1 MKNNGES
8 TGANNEGN
16 GESCLQ
22 GEAMLKERAGLFKVL
37 EKMPLLVTLIDC
49 NYILR
54 YCNRYFQE
62 KFGQWQ
68 GKTCYEVFIGR
79 TAPCDACR
87 FLNATNPGKST
98 KGEWI
103 YKGSVFKVYN
113 YSYYETSGLMMA
125 LVLGID
131 VTERRRLESKL
142 RESEERYR
150 KLVEMSPD
158 AIALYNE
165 KVEYINKAGLKL
177 IGAIKPE
184 EIVGKPVIDF
194 MRPDCHEE
202 VKQRINEVR
211 NGVPA
216 PLAEEKMIRLDGS
229 VIDVEIV
236 GAPLTIKGKNSFQVV
251 IRDLTE
257 RKKMEKELARLD
269 MLNLVGQMAASIGHE
284 IRNPM
289 TAVRGFLQVL
299 KEKEDLAGY
308 GEYFDLMIEE
318 MDRANCIISEYLSL
332 ARDKRIERKK
342 CDISKI
348 IDKLVPLI
356 RADAYET
363 DKSIEYIK
371 GEIPDLLVDEKE
383 IRQLVLNLARNGLE
397 AMPQG
402 GKLTIK
408 ICTEGDDV
416 VLAVRDRG
424 DGIKPENRAKIGT
437 PFYTTK
443 ENGTGLGLAVCYS
456 IANRH
461 NAVIDVETGST
472 GTTFYIRFRTGIS
485 SYSPVAQAVKTTN

>member
-1 MKNNGES
+1 
-8 TGANNEGN
+8 
-16 GESCLQ
+16 
-22 GEAMLKERAGLFKVL
+22 
-37 EKMPLLVTLIDC
+37 
-49 NYILR
+49 
-54 YCNRYFQE
+54 
-62 KFGQWQ
+62 
-68 GKTCYEVFIGR
+68 
-79 TAPCDACR
+79 
-87 FLNATNPGKST
+87 
-98 KGEWI
+98 
-103 YKGSVFKVYN
+103 
-113 YSYYETSGLMMA
+113 MMA

-142 RESEERYR
+142 RESEERYC

-158 AIALYNE
+158 AIALYSE
-165 KVEYINKAGLKL
+165 KVEYINRAGLKL
-177 IGAIKPE
+177 VGAIKPE

-194 MRPDCHEE
+194 LRPGYHKE
-202 VKQRINEVR
+202 VKQKVNEVR

-216 PLAEEKMIRLDGS
+216 PFAEEKMIRLDGS

-236 GAPLTIKGKNSFQVV
+236 GAPLTIKGKNSIQVV

-299 KEKEDLAGY
+299 KEKKGLVDY

-332 ARDKRIERKK
+332 ARDKRIEKK
-342 CDISKI
+342 KYNISKI
-348 IDKLVPLI
+348 IGKLLPLI

-363 DKSIEYIK
+363 DKSIEYVK
-371 GEIPDLLVDEKE
+371 DEIPDLLVDEKE

-397 AMPQG
+397 AMPPG

-408 ICTEGDDV
+408 IYTEGDDV

-424 DGIKPENRAKIGT
+424 GGIKPENRAKIGT

-456 IANRH
+456 IAGRH
-461 NAVIDVETGST
+461 NAVIDIETGSA
-472 GTTFYIRFRTGIS
+472 GTTFYVRFRTGM
-485 SYSPVAQAVKTTN
+485 SPYFRWSEM